1 MCESTISFT
10 CGECTALTGFTNNV
24 EAPDGCLKLALDR
37 EELLRLIDIY
47 KDYSSTTFSDVTESK
62 SIGSVIGTFSSAEEI
77 VSYARNIGAKK
88 IGITSCSGFLKE
100 TREFILHLE
109 RHHLESYCVICN
121 IGTPGKDAISLTR
134 RVETDGDIYD
144 ANCNPALQAYLL
156 DREKTELNVI
166 IGLCA
171 GNDSLFLRHSA
182 TPAAHLIINNP
193 DSAVKP
199 LSTQ

>member
-24 EAPDGCLKLALDR
+24 ENPDGCLKLALDR

-134 RVETDGDIYD
+134 RVETDGEDFRRGRNRCFAPGVVQGHSLYRQEPEQQRARQGYRGQSAD
-144 ANCNPALQAYLL
+144 A
-156 DREKTELNVI
+156 
-166 IGLCA
+166 
-171 GNDSLFLRHSA
+171 
-182 TPAAHLIINNP
+182 
-193 DSAVKP
+193 
-199 LSTQ
+199 